1 MDLLL
6 RFLQGCPG
14 PLQDRT
20 INLKFHRTKVETFPS
35 IDACFVILTLP
46 VSHDSYVSF
55 EETMTKAILYGH
67 EGYGKV

>member
-20 INLKFHRTKVETFPS
+20 ISLKFHKTKMETFPS
-35 IDACFVILTLP
+35 ACFVILTLP
-46 VSHDSYVSF
+46 VCHDSYASF

-67 EGYGKV
+67 KGYGKV